1 MAEIIPDN
9 AIYDFLVSKG
19 VEVEPPKSSKSSK
32 DIKNVLLDGAITGL
46 NPLAGAANM
55 GLKQMG
61 QGSKQ
66 QEWTTWKQ
74 WALVHADWNTFW
86 EANRDQYF
94 REQAEREANE
104 IELLNTKKNSKKPG
118 PASYMRRWGIG
129 MIIYCSIGL
138 LGIISDPKDKTG
150 IPGVI
155 MLSAG
160 GIYLTLKGNKNYEL
174 MKRCTD
180 NALDLLEKNGS
191 IDIIELS
198 SIIQTSESRTRLI
211 LDRAQK
217 RNWIPSGIKII

>member
-1 MAEIIPDN
+1 
-9 AIYDFLVSKG
+9 
-19 VEVEPPKSSKSSK
+19 
-32 DIKNVLLDGAITGL
+32 
-46 NPLAGAANM
+46 
-55 GLKQMG
+55 
-61 QGSKQ
+61 
-66 QEWTTWKQ
+66 
-74 WALVHADWNTFW
+74 
-86 EANRDQYF
+86 
-94 REQAEREANE
+94 
-104 IELLNTKKNSKKPG
+104 
-118 PASYMRRWGIG
+118 MRRWGIG

-180 NALDLLEKNGS
+180 NALDLLEEKGS

-211 LDRAQK
+211 VDRAQK